1 MTDNIISNNIMTK
14 KISWCNTLEIIEFE
28 ILDNEDEI
36 DLLIH
41 EELLY
46 ELEIEKK
53 AIKYT
58 NQLEQMIQ
66 EEINKYNSDFK

>member
-1 MTDNIISNNIMTK
+1 MTK
-14 KISWCNTLEIIEFE
+14 KISWCNTPEIIEFE